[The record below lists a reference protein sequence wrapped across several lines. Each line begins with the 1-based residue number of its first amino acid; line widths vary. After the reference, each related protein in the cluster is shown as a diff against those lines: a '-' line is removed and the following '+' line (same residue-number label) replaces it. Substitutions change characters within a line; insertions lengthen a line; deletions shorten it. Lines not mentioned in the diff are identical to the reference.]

1 MPLNLQSAPNS
12 IARRRA
18 LPALAMSLMLNACA
32 DPSSAPVT
40 GSLGSAQSPAATERS
55 AKPAVD
61 AGPLAAAHKAN
72 PADAAAALAYAR
84 VLRASGAKPEAL
96 AVLDKAAAGKQAD
109 RRLQL
114 ERGLLALELGETAKA
129 EKLLR
134 QAHDAN
140 APDWRLHSALGAA
153 LASGGRQP
161 EAQAQF
167 AKALALAPDH
177 PTVLNNL
184 ALSYALDGKV
194 AEAEKLLRRARPDP
208 AQTPQVKQNLALVV
222 GLRGKFDEARAL
234 GEAALPP
241 AKAGDNVAYLQR
253 LAGAKSA
260 NRAEGGPDPAAKGP
274 AQKANASL
282 PQPTYQ
288 LAGPGAPGVAATE
301 GR

>member
-1 MPLNLQSAPNS
+1 MPPNLQSAPIS
-12 IARRRA
+12 IARRCA
-18 LPALAMSLMLNACA
+18 LPALALGLLLNACA
-32 DPSSAPVT
+32 DPASGPVS
-40 GSLGSAQSPAATERS
+40 GSLASPEPAAATQRN

-61 AGPLAAAHKAN
+61 VGPLAAAHTAN
-72 PADAAAALAYAR
+72 PADPAAAFAYAR
-84 VLRASGAKPEAL
+84 ALRVNGAKPDAL
-96 AVLDKAAAGKQAD
+96 AVLDKAAAGKPAD

-134 QAHDAN
+134 QAHDPN

-153 LASGGRQP
+153 LASSGRQP

-167 AKALALAPDH
+167 AKALALAPDQ
-177 PTVLNNL
+177 PAVLNNL

-194 AEAEKLLRRARPDP
+194 AEAEKLLRKARPEP
-208 AQTPQVKQNLALVV
+208 AQTPQMKQNLALVV
-222 GLRGKFDEARAL
+222 GLRGKYDEARVL

-241 AKAGDNVAYLQR
+241 AKAGNNVAYLQR
-253 LAGAKSA
+253 LAGAKSNAKSAA
-260 NRAEGGPDPAAKGP
+260 NRTDGGADPAAKTA

-288 LAGPGAPGVAATE
+288 LGGPRLRAE
-301 GR
+301 

>member
-1 MPLNLQSAPNS
+1 MRLDLQSAPNAT
-12 IARRRA
+12 ARRCA
-18 LPALAMSLMLNACA
+18 MQALAMTLVLSACA
-32 DPSSAPVT
+32 DPSSVPVT
-40 GSLGSAQSPAATERS
+40 GSLAMAERGPGSE
-55 AKPAVD
+55 KPARPPVD
-61 AGPLAAAHKAN
+61 VAPLAAAHKAN

-84 VLRASGAKPEAL
+84 ELRANGAKREAL
-96 AVLDKAAAGKQAD
+96 AVLDKAAAGKPAD
-109 RRLQL
+109 RRMQL
-114 ERGLLALELGETAKA
+114 ERGLLALELGQTAKA

-153 LASGGRQP
+153 LASGGRQQ

-167 AKALALAPDH
+167 AKALTLAPDH
-177 PTVLNNL
+177 PAVLNNL

-194 AEAEKLLRRARPDP
+194 AEAEKLLRTAQPGP

-222 GLRGKFDEARAL
+222 GLRGKYEEARVL

-253 LAGAKSA
+253 LASAKAGAS
-260 NRAEGGPDPAAKGP
+260 RADGGADPAAKG
-274 AQKANASL
+274 ATGKANASL

-288 LAGPGAPGVAATE
+288 LGGPPPQD
-301 GR
+301 

>member
-1 MPLNLQSAPNS
+1 MPLVWQSCLWRC
-12 IARRRA
+12 ARRCA
-18 LPALAMSLMLNACA
+18 LPRSPRACCSAACA

-40 GSLGSAQSPAATERS
+40 GSLAAAERSPAAETGAR
-55 AKPAVD
+55 PPVD
-61 AGPLAAAHKAN
+61 VAPLAAAHKAN

-84 VLRASGAKPEAL
+84 GLRASGAKREAL
-96 AVLDKAAAGKQAD
+96 AVLDKAAAGKAAD

-114 ERGLLALELGETAKA
+114 ERGLLALELGQTAKA

-153 LASGGRQP
+153 LASGGRQQ

-194 AEAEKLLRRARPDP
+194 GRGREAAAHGPARP
-208 AQTPQVKQNLALVV
+208 
-222 GLRGKFDEARAL
+222 GAR
-234 GEAALPP
+234 
-241 AKAGDNVAYLQR
+241 R
-253 LAGAKSA
+253 
-260 NRAEGGPDPAAKGP
+260 R
-274 AQKANASL
+274 
-282 PQPTYQ
+282 
-288 LAGPGAPGVAATE
+288 
-301 GR
+301 R